1 MQDKVVIITGASD
14 GIGAIAAAELVKKG
28 ATVGIVGR
36 SPEKTK
42 RVADTLGVPYYIADF
57 SKLSEVRALAETL
70 KRQYSKIDVLINN
83 AGGSFGK
90 RELTEDGIEK
100 NLQVNHV
107 APFLLTSLLMDTLI
121 SSQATIIN
129 TSSVASRALGKIDLN
144 DLNLEKDFT
153 AFHAYGNG
161 KLGNVLF
168 TKGLQQRYGDK
179 GIHAVAVHP
188 GNVATNFASEGNAIS
203 KLMYHTFLNK
213 IILITPEKGAEPLVW
228 LATSKPGKDWEQG
241 GYYERFKIGKLNPQA
256 ADTQFVTD
264 FWEATKKLIITR
276 SK

>member
-1 MQDKVVIITGASD
+1 MQNKVVVITGASD

-28 ATVGIVGR
+28 ATVVIVGR

-42 RVADTLGVPYYIADF
+42 RVGEALSVPYYVVDF
-57 SKLSEVRALAETL
+57 SKLSEVRILAENL
-70 KRQYSKIDVLINN
+70 KQQYPKIDILINN

-107 APFLLTSLLMDTLI
+107 APFLLTNLLMDTLI
-121 SSQATIIN
+121 ASQATVVN
-129 TSSVASRALGKIDLN
+129 TSSVASRALGKIDLG
-144 DLNLEKDFT
+144 DLNLEKSFS

-168 TKGLQQRYGDK
+168 TKELQRRFGDK

-188 GNVATNFASEGNAIS
+188 GNVATNFANEGNVIS

-213 IILITPEKGAEPLVW
+213 LVLISPQKGAEPLIW
-228 LATSKPGKDWEQG
+228 LATSKPGIDWELG
-241 GYYERFKIGKLNPQA
+241 GYYERFKPGKLNPQA
-256 ADTQFVTD
+256 TDVKFLSD
-264 FWEATKKLIITR
+264 FWEATIALIKKSI
-276 SK
+276 K